1 MKPWISYTLIRLGLF
16 AAALTVL
23 LLLGVEGWIAAIFAA
38 LIGLCI
44 AYLFFRP
51 QRDNLIR
58 SVQRTTASDD
68 ETAEDGADNSPNS
81 PNSSEDL

>member
-1 MKPWISYTLIRLGLF
+1 VKPWISYTLIRLGII

-38 LIGLCI
+38 LIGLCV

-51 QRDNLIR
+51 QRDKLIQ
-58 SVQRTTASDD
+58 SVQKSTTSDD
-68 ETAEDGADNSPNS
+68 DSAED
-81 PNSSEDL
+81 SENA